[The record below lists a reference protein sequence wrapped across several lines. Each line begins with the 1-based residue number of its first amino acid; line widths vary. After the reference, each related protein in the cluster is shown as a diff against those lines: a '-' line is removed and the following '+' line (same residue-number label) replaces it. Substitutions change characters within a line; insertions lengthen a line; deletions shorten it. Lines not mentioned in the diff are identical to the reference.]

1 MRLTL
6 LHTRVRVEERLL
18 IDELERRG
26 IAVELVHADE
36 AVLDLTAPAAP
47 TDETTDEPHIL
58 LDRCLSH
65 AKALAIVRAYESRG
79 AICLN
84 PSSVTHVCGDKL
96 LTTLALTDAGVPSP
110 RTVAAFNAEGAVR
123 AADEL
128 GYPVVI
134 KPCVGSWGR
143 MVGRLNDRDALEAVL
158 EHKLAL
164 GGPHHGV
171 IYLQELVRKPDR
183 DIRAFVVGGQTIAAI
198 MRHSQHW
205 ITNTARGGR
214 AEGLPVSP
222 ELDDI
227 CQRAAR
233 AVGGPSFESG
243 HSLLAIDLLECPDR
257 GLLVCEVNST
267 MEFRNSIT
275 TTGVDIP
282 GRIIDHVLHVAE
294 ARAVV
299 A

>member
-1 MRLTL
+1 MRITL

-18 IDELERRG
+18 LDELERRG
-26 IAVELVHADE
+26 LAVDLVHADE
-36 AVLDLTAPAAP
+36 AVLDLTSPR
-47 TDETTDEPHIL
+47 ESSDEPHVL

-65 AKALAIVRAYESRG
+65 SKALAIVRAYESRG

-84 PSSVTHVCGDKL
+84 PSAVTHTCGDKL

-110 RTVAAFNAEGAVR
+110 RTVAAFSHDGAIQAAEQ
-123 AADEL
+123 L

-164 GGPHHGV
+164 GGPQHGV
-171 IYLQELVRKPDR
+171 IYLQELIHKPDR

-198 MRHSQHW
+198 MRHGEHW

-222 ELDDI
+222 ELDDL
-227 CQRAAR
+227 CQRAAL
-233 AVGGPSFESG
+233 AVGGTEQ
-243 HSLLAIDLLECPDR
+243 SLLAVDLMECPQR

-267 MEFRNSIT
+267 MEFRNSIE

-282 GRIIDHVLHVAE
+282 ARVVDHVLEVAN
-294 ARAVV
+294 APVV
-299 A
+299 TA

>member
-6 LHTRVRVEERLL
+6 LHTRIRVEERLL
-18 IDELERRG
+18 LDELERRG
-26 IAVELVHADE
+26 IDAELVHADE
-36 AVLDLTAPAAP
+36 AVIDLTEQY
-47 TDETTDEPHIL
+47 ETPSEPHVL

-65 AKALAIVRAYESRG
+65 SKALAIVRAYESRG
-79 AICLN
+79 AICMN
-84 PSSVTHVCGDKL
+84 PSAVTHACGDKL

-110 RTVAAFNAEGAVR
+110 RTIAAFGADGAVQ
-123 AADEL
+123 AAEKL

-158 EHKLAL
+158 EHKLTL
-164 GGPHHGV
+164 GGPQHGV
-171 IYLQELVRKPDR
+171 VYLQELVRKPDR

-198 MRHSQHW
+198 MRHGDHW

-222 ELDDI
+222 ALDDL
-227 CQRAAR
+227 CGRAAT
-233 AVGGPSFESG
+233 AVGGTDA
-243 HSLLAIDLLECPDR
+243 SLLAIDLMECPDR

-267 MEFRNSIT
+267 MEFRNSIE

-282 GRIIDHVLHVAE
+282 ARIVDHVVSVAE
-294 ARAVV
+294 AENARAVV

>member
-26 IAVELVHADE
+26 IAVEFVHADE
-36 AVLDLTAPAAP
+36 AVLDLTAPP
-47 TDETTDEPHIL
+47 ETPSEPHVL

-65 AKALAIVRAYESRG
+65 SKALAVVRAYESRG

-110 RTVAAFNAEGAVR
+110 RTVAAFSHEGAIR
-123 AADEL
+123 AAEQL

-158 EHKLAL
+158 EHKLTL
-164 GGPHHGV
+164 GGPQHGV

-183 DIRAFVVGGQTIAAI
+183 DIRAFVVGGRTIAAI
-198 MRHSQHW
+198 VRHSEHW

-222 ELDDI
+222 ELDDL
-227 CQRAAR
+227 CQRAAA
-233 AVGGPSFESG
+233 AVGGTEL
-243 HSLLAIDLLECPDR
+243 SLLAIDLMECPDR

-267 MEFRNSIT
+267 MEFRNSIE
-275 TTGVDIP
+275 TTGIDIP
-282 GRIIDHVLHVAE
+282 ARVVDHVLHVAGTP
-294 ARAVV
+294 AVV
-299 A
+299 S

>member
-36 AVLDLTAPAAP
+36 AVLDLTAPREP
-47 TDETTDEPHIL
+47 SDEPHVL

-65 AKALAIVRAYESRG
+65 SKALAVVRAYESRG

-84 PSSVTHVCGDKL
+84 PSSVTHVSGDKL

-110 RTVAAFNAEGAVR
+110 RTIAAFSHEGAVQ
-123 AADEL
+123 AAEQL

-143 MVGRLNDRDALEAVL
+143 MVGRLNDQDALEAVL
-158 EHKLAL
+158 EHKLTL
-164 GGPHHGV
+164 GGPQHGV

-198 MRHSQHW
+198 VRHSEHW

-222 ELDDI
+222 ELDDL
-227 CQRAAR
+227 CQRAAA
-233 AVGGPSFESG
+233 AVGGTEL
-243 HSLLAIDLLECPDR
+243 SLLAIDLMECPER

-267 MEFRNSIT
+267 MEFRNSIE

-282 GRIIDHVLHVAE
+282 ARVIDHAIEVAN
-294 ARAVV
+294 AQTVV

>member
-6 LHTRVRVEERLL
+6 LHTRIRVEERLL
-18 IDELERRG
+18 LDELERRG
-26 IAVELVHADE
+26 INAELVHADE
-36 AVLDLTAPAAP
+36 AVIDLTHRHEPAN
-47 TDETTDEPHIL
+47 EPHVL

-65 AKALAIVRAYESRG
+65 SKALAIVRAYESRG
-79 AICLN
+79 AICMN
-84 PSSVTHVCGDKL
+84 PSAVTHACGDKL

-110 RTVAAFNAEGAVR
+110 RTIAAFGANGAVQ
-123 AADEL
+123 AAEQL

-158 EHKLAL
+158 EHKLTL
-164 GGPHHGV
+164 GGPQHGV
-171 IYLQELVRKPDR
+171 VYLQELVRKPDR
-183 DIRAFVVGGQTIAAI
+183 DIRAFVVGGQAIAAI
-198 MRHSQHW
+198 MRHGDHW

-222 ELDDI
+222 ALDDL
-227 CQRAAR
+227 CRRAAV
-233 AVGGPSFESG
+233 AVGGTDA
-243 HSLLAIDLLECPDR
+243 SLLAIDLMECPDR

-267 MEFRNSIT
+267 MEFRNSIE

-282 GRIIDHVLHVAE
+282 ARIVDHVVGVAE
-294 ARAVV
+294 AENARAVV

>member
-1 MRLTL
+1 MRITL

-18 IDELERRG
+18 LDELERRG
-26 IAVELVHADE
+26 VAAELVHADE
-36 AVLDLTAPAAP
+36 AVLDLTAPREAS
-47 TDETTDEPHIL
+47 DEPHVL

-65 AKALAIVRAYESRG
+65 SKALAVVRAYESRG

-84 PSSVTHVCGDKL
+84 PSAVTHTCGDKL

-110 RTVAAFNAEGAVR
+110 RTVAAFSAEGAVR
-123 AADEL
+123 AAEQI

-158 EHKLAL
+158 EHKLNL
-164 GGPHHGV
+164 GGPQHGV

-183 DIRAFVVGGQTIAAI
+183 DIRAFVVGGRTIAAI
-198 MRHSQHW
+198 VRHSQHW

-214 AEGLPVSP
+214 AEGLPATP
-222 ELDDI
+222 ELDDL
-227 CQRAAR
+227 CQRAAA
-233 AVGGPSFESG
+233 AVGGTQT
-243 HSLLAIDLLECPDR
+243 SLLAIDLMECPQR

-267 MEFRNSIT
+267 MEFRNSIET
-275 TTGVDIP
+275 TDVNIP
-282 GRIIDHVLHVAE
+282 ALVVDHVLEVAGSP
-294 ARAVV
+294 AVV

>member
-26 IAVELVHADE
+26 IAVELVHAAE
-36 AVLDLTAPAAP
+36 AVLDLTAPREP
-47 TDETTDEPHIL
+47 SDEPHVL

-65 AKALAIVRAYESRG
+65 SKALAVVRAYESRG
-79 AICLN
+79 AIGLN

-96 LTTLALTDAGVPSP
+96 LTTLTLADAGVPSP
-110 RTVAAFNAEGAVR
+110 RTIAAFSHQGAVQ
-123 AADEL
+123 AAEQL

-134 KPCVGSWGR
+134 KPCVGSWGC
-143 MVGRLNDRDALEAVL
+143 MVGRLNDQDALEAVL
-158 EHKLAL
+158 EHKLTL
-164 GGPHHGV
+164 GGPQHGV

-198 MRHSQHW
+198 VRHSEHW

-222 ELDDI
+222 ELDDL
-227 CQRAAR
+227 CQRAAA
-233 AVGGPSFESG
+233 AVGGTE
-243 HSLLAIDLLECPDR
+243 HSLLAIDLMECPDR
-257 GLLVCEVNST
+257 GLLVCEINST
-267 MEFRNSIT
+267 MEFRNSIE

-282 GRIIDHVLHVAE
+282 ARVVDHVLHVAGTPT
-294 ARAVV
+294 VV

>member
-36 AVLDLTAPAAP
+36 AVLDLTAPASP
-47 TDETTDEPHIL
+47 YNEPHIL

-65 AKALAIVRAYESRG
+65 AKALAIVRAYESQG

-158 EHKLAL
+158 EHKLGL

-227 CQRAAR
+227 CQRAAA
-233 AVGGPSFESG
+233 AVGGTET
-243 HSLLAIDLLECPDR
+243 SLLAIDLMECPDR

-267 MEFRNSIT
+267 MEFRNSIA

>member
-1 MRLTL
+1 MHLTL
-6 LHTRVRVEERLL
+6 LHTRIRIEERLL
-18 IDELERRG
+18 LDEFERRG
-26 IAVELVHADE
+26 IDVELVHADE
-36 AVLDLTAPAAP
+36 AVIDLTRQHEPAS
-47 TDETTDEPHIL
+47 EPHVL

-65 AKALAIVRAYESRG
+65 ARAFAIVRAYESRG

-84 PSSVTHVCGDKL
+84 RSSVTHACGDKL
-96 LTTLALTDAGVPSP
+96 QTTLALTDAGVPSP
-110 RTVAAFNAEGAVR
+110 RTVAAFGADGAVR
-123 AADEL
+123 AADAL

-164 GGPHHGV
+164 GGPQHGV
-171 IYLQELVRKPDR
+171 VYLQELVRKPDR

-214 AEGLPVSP
+214 AEGLPVTP

-227 CQRAAR
+227 CQRAAC
-233 AVGGPSFESG
+233 AVGGDEQ
-243 HSLLAIDLLECPDR
+243 SLLAIDLMECPER

-267 MEFRNSIT
+267 MEFRNSID

-282 GRIIDHVLHVAE
+282 GRIVDQVVRVAE

>member
-36 AVLDLTAPAAP
+36 AVLDLTDPPARG
-47 TDETTDEPHIL
+47 DEPHVL

-84 PSSVTHVCGDKL
+84 PSSVTHACGDKL

-110 RTVAAFNAEGAVR
+110 RTIAAFSAEGAVR
-123 AADEL
+123 AADGL

-198 MRHSQHW
+198 MRHSAHW

-214 AEGLPVSP
+214 AEGLAVSP

-227 CQRAAR
+227 CQRAAA
-233 AVGGPSFESG
+233 AVGGTET
-243 HSLLAIDLLECPDR
+243 SLLAIDLMECPQR

-267 MEFRNSIT
+267 MEFRNSIA

-282 GRIIDHVLHVAE
+282 GRIIDHVLSVGLEVGSAQ
-294 ARAVV
+294 AVV